1 MITRIE
7 GMADNHA
14 LVFARS
20 EDGYWAAQ
28 VLLTWRMARTT
39 SPLQPGI
46 WRATAPIMPRY

>member
-20 EDGYWAAQ
+20 EDGYWTAQ
-28 VLLTWRMARTT
+28 VPPDLRMARTT

-46 WRATAPIMPRY
+46 WRATAHITPRY

>member
-14 LVFARS
+14 LVLPVVRMATGRRK
-20 EDGYWAAQ
+20 Y
-28 VLLTWRMARTT
+28 LLTWRMARTT

-46 WRATAPIMPRY
+46 WRATAHITPQY

>member
-14 LVFARS
+14 LVFAPGQ
-20 EDGYWAAQ
+20 DGTGRRKY
-28 VLLTWRMARTT
+28 LLTWRMARTT

-46 WRATAPIMPRY
+46 WRATAHITPRY